1 MPIQNEVDGQ
11 MNITTTLILVI
22 LIGIFYPIYIFV
34 THKKVNKNIN
44 IDEKHRLID
53 YKQTQLIFWGLTLLI
68 LVNYFVYKQPTLNFY
83 PKFSLINIG
92 LTILILAFTF
102 FQYTTTKISTDSAI
116 AVKEKLKDVY
126 HYLPKTDKELKWF
139 LFLSISAGVCE
150 EILFRLFLFEFLKEN
165 SNLII
170 AFIITNL
177 IFAITH
183 IGSGRTNLISSFI
196 LGLLFSAIYYFTENI
211 WIAIILHA
219 SIDINAGILG
229 YNINKMTKTENHIST
244 Y

>member
-1 MPIQNEVDGQ
+1 M
-11 MNITTTLILVI
+11 TLNLTIIIVGLVGIIFPTYIL
-22 LIGIFYPIYIFV
+22 LTYQ
-34 THKKVNKNIN
+34 KANANIN
-44 IDEKHRLID
+44 QDDKYRLTD
-53 YKQTQLIFWGLTLLI
+53 YKQTLLIFWGLTLLI
-68 LVNYFVYKQPTLNFY
+68 LINYFTYKQPTLNFY

-92 LTILILAFTF
+92 LTILIFAFAY
-102 FQYTTTKISTDSAI
+102 FQYTTAKVSADNAN

-139 LFLSISAGVCE
+139 LFLSFSAGVCE

-170 AFIITNL
+170 AFIVTNL

-183 IGSGRTNLISSFI
+183 IGSGKANLISSFI
-196 LGLLFSAIYYFTENI
+196 LGLLFSTIYYFTDNI
-211 WIAIILHA
+211 WIAIILHI

-229 YNINKMTKTENHIST
+229 YRINKMIRNKISPSR
-244 Y
+244 